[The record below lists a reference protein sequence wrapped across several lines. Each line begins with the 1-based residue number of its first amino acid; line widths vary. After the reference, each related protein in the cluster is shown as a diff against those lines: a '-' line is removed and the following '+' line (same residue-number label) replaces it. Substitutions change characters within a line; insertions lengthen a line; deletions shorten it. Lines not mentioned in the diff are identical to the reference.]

1 MNSLLK
7 SVKSLTNRRNI
18 LVRESLQKQLNT
30 SVMEMQSAPGVVEE
44 GPVGNCEE
52 AMTLC
57 SVLEA
62 IFLHGL
68 KDSLLNRVT
77 EVLSGPDFEAMPQ
90 PSFWG
95 PLLVF
100 SHRQIIDQI
109 QALTQVST
117 EVGYCRAWIRLALNE
132 GLLASYLCS
141 IRRDNSALKPYYDRS
156 AFIRDADLIDVAQR
170 LVESLDYIHFELA
183 CNSSLLNFWS
193 STPLLLAGI
202 WSPPMKSCPV
212 FNAVDIAK
220 TITTDLTD
228 NDNLEEVETASS
240 IGSLGSFNS
249 SQSALNNLVGISED
263 EALKI
268 ILKDKISNNHHTTQY
283 RNGSPTHTPKQKKI
297 EKVNTEKIEET
308 TNEVTQS
315 VSTSGT
321 PKRDVETMTTDINTS
336 VIQDDHQ
343 NISPQENNNA
353 CTDNMSTTV
362 GNSLFGRLGWS
373 TSFEDCES
381 SMTSSVISHGSGIDA
396 PRTPGDGPTYDALI
410 QSYHTSGNVIVP
422 NLQEFLKKYP
432 KKESIDE
439 EIKPPTVTKIVINFD
454 EQLGKLPRE
463 KGLDMQNY
471 SCFNCGHAIGMTF
484 SKAHVCSFSASYY
497 CADCMAQGEYL
508 IPSRIVHN
516 WDLKRYTICQKAAEY
531 LKDCSTLL
539 DLKTL
544 NPKIYMAVDVMAQLQ
559 SLRIQ
564 LNLLRAYLFTCRE
577 PVIESLQRKVA
588 PRDYLYEHVHQ
599 YSVSDLLDIPNGTLA
614 QQLQKVVEFARNHVI
629 NCWLCSQ
636 KGFICEVC
644 NNPKVI
650 YPFDMDSTFRCGLC
664 NAVFHAD
671 CLNAYK
677 PCPKCE
683 RRRKRMDLPLLDME
697 CTELP
702 SESKLTSENNI
713 D

>member
-7 SVKSLTNRRNI
+7 SVTPLTNKKNI

-30 SVMEMQSAPGVVEE
+30 SVVEMQSAPGVAEE
-44 GPVGNCEE
+44 KPVGNCEE
-52 AMTLC
+52 AMSLC

-68 KDSLLNRVT
+68 KNSLLNRVT
-77 EVLSGPDFEAMPQ
+77 EVLSGPDFDAMPQ

-109 QALTQVST
+109 QALTQVTT

-156 AFIRDADLIDVAQR
+156 AFIRDTD
-170 LVESLDYIHFELA
+170 LVEVTQRSIESLEYIRFELA
-183 CNSSLLNFWS
+183 CNTSLLNFWS

-202 WSPPMKSCPV
+202 WSQPMKSSPV
-212 FNAVDIAK
+212 ISAVDIAK
-220 TITTDLTD
+220 TITTEVQ
-228 NDNLEEVETASS
+228 NDNLEEIETASS

-249 SQSALNNLVGISED
+249 SQSALNNLACLSED
-263 EALKI
+263 DVLKL
-268 ILKDKISNNHHTTQY
+268 ILKDKVSNNHAKQCT
-283 RNGSPTHTPKQKKI
+283 NDSPTHMLKQRKI
-297 EKVNTEKIEET
+297 EKENEENVEVDKSNNTNASVN
-308 TNEVTQS
+308 
-315 VSTSGT
+315 GT
-321 PKRDVETMTTDINTS
+321 PKKDIKTVTTDNETVTS
-336 VIQDDHQ
+336 DTETTVIQNDLH
-343 NISPQENNNA
+343 NNSNVFN
-353 CTDNMSTTV
+353 DNVPTTV

-381 SMTSSVISHGSGIDA
+381 SKTSSVISHASGTDA
-396 PRTPGDGPTYDALI
+396 PHTPGDGPSYDALI
-410 QSYHTSGNVIVP
+410 QSYYPAGNVAVP
-422 NLQEFLKKYP
+422 DLQEVLKKYP
-432 KKESIDE
+432 KKESSE
-439 EIKPPTVTKIVINFD
+439 EEAKPSTVIKNVINFD
-454 EQLGKLPRE
+454 DQLGKLPRE
-463 KGLDMQNY
+463 KGLDTQNY
-471 SCFNCGHAIGMTF
+471 SCFDCGQSIGMKC
-484 SKAHVCSFSASYY
+484 SKAYVCSFSANYY
-497 CADCMAQGEYL
+497 CANCMAQEEYV
-508 IPSRIVHN
+508 IPSRMIHN
-516 WDLKRYTICQKAAEY
+516 WDLKRYAICQKAAEY
-531 LKDCSTLL
+531 LKESPALL
-539 DLKTL
+539 DLNIL

-577 PVIESLQRKVA
+577 PIIESLQRKVT

-599 YSVSDLLDIPNGTLA
+599 YSVSDLLDIPNGILA
-614 QQLQKVVEFARNHVI
+614 QQLQKVVQFARNHVI
-629 NCWLCSQ
+629 SCWLCSQ
-636 KGFICEVC
+636 KGFFCEMC

-650 YPFDMDSTFRCGLC
+650 YPFDMDSTYRCGLC
-664 NAVFHAD
+664 NAVFHAN

-683 RRRKRMDLPLLDME
+683 RRRKRMDLPLLDMG

-702 SESKLTSENNI
+702 PESILPCENNV